1 MQKSLVKTTIDG
13 RTTLHLAADYGQLE
27 VLEYLAAQGADI
39 NAKDKH
45 GISVILAAIW
55 EGHSKCV
62 KFLLDKVSIDTSQLP
77 GRLFSPSDNC
87 KKLSHNF
94 LLHFSIGMGSYDHH
108 AKYQGV
114 FP

>member
-62 KFLLDKVSIDTSQLP
+62 KFLLDKVSIEDS
-77 GRLFSPSDNC
+77 SPLTPRTFDDLNPDARI
-87 KKLSHNF
+87 LT
-94 LLHFSIGMGSYDHH
+94 
-108 AKYQGV
+108 
-114 FP
+114 P